1 MIFPETGHGP
11 YRLLRGLH
19 AAAVRDLAR
28 VCEDPRGAQEA
39 RLHAVLDAVCDAAQ
53 GRALGLR
60 RDMTLDT
67 FRERVPV
74 RTHADMLPLLDRVA
88 AGEVGVLTRAPV
100 RMLLETSGTTG
111 RPKWLPVTDPW
122 ARSVGAAQSLWVLG
136 LLRDDESLA
145 QGSAL
150 SIVSAAEHA
159 RSPGGLPIGA
169 NTGRMFLAQPWYV
182 RVRAP
187 VPYAVYCIEDP
198 EVRAYGILR
207 HALTQPVRSWTTANP
222 STILLY
228 CRRMTA
234 WWDDLARDCADGT
247 FRRGP
252 AASLSDAERRRLGRL
267 GGWGGFPRARL
278 PAEALPARAWD
289 LRRVSCWT
297 GGSAPFFLEK
307 LSKALGAEVPVRE
320 AGVNASEGAF
330 GVSVDDEGPIA
341 WLAGHVLEFVGD
353 DGRARWAWELEEGAE
368 YRLVVSTEA
377 GLLRYDMGDIVRVVG
392 WAGGAPRIVF
402 VRKAGNFLN
411 ATGEKVTEDQ
421 IVAAA
426 RAVAPGAVG
435 LSASLGWGER
445 PWFRLAVE
453 MEGATPDLAERFDAA
468 LRAGN
473 LEYASKRDTD
483 RLAAPVVQLVP
494 TGTFAAWK
502 LARVRAG
509 APDAQVKDPIV
520 LESARWEA
528 LVAGEFGG
536 GGGPAPLR
544 NATPRVASVDPDPG
558 APGAGSAS

>member
-1 MIFPETGHGP
+1 MGTAARGTRDRSVYRPRIPGVNAIGTGVHFPETGHGP

-19 AAAVRDLAR
+19 APAVRDLAR
-28 VCEDPRGAQEA
+28 ACADPRGAQEA
-39 RLHAVLDAVCDAAQ
+39 RLRAVLAEVSDTEQ
-53 GRALGLR
+53 GRVLGLR
-60 RDMTLDT
+60 RELSLDAYRDT
-67 FRERVPV
+67 VPV
-74 RTHADMLPLLDRVA
+74 RTHADLLPLLDRVA
-88 AGEVGVLTRAPV
+88 AGEIGVLTRSPV

-122 ARSVGAAQSLWVLG
+122 ARSVGAAQSLWVLSM
-136 LLRDDESLA
+136 LRDDEALA
-145 QGSAL
+145 RGSAL

-159 RSPGGLPIGA
+159 RSSGGLPIGA

-182 RVRAP
+182 RLRAP
-187 VPYAVYCIEDP
+187 VPYAVYCLEDP
-198 EVRAYGILR
+198 EIRAYGILR
-207 HALTQPVRSWTTANP
+207 HALAQPVRSWSTANP

-228 CRRMTA
+228 CRRMVA
-234 WWDDLARDCADGT
+234 WWDDLAQDCADGT
-247 FRRGP
+247 FRCGP
-252 AASLSDAERRRLGRL
+252 AAALPDAARRRLGRL

-278 PAEALPARAWD
+278 PAEPLPARAWS

-307 LSKALGAEVPVRE
+307 LATALGAEVPVRE

-330 GVSVDDEGPIA
+330 GVSVDDLGPIA
-341 WLAGHVLEFVGD
+341 WLAGHVLEFIDAG
-353 DGRARWAWELEEGAE
+353 GRARWAWELEEGAE

-377 GLLRYDMGDIVRVVG
+377 GLLRYDMGDLVRVVG

-426 RAVAPGAVG
+426 RAVAPRAVG
-435 LSASLGWGER
+435 VSVSLGWGER

-453 MEGATPDLAERFDAA
+453 MDDATNDLANRFDVA
-468 LRAGN
+468 LRGGN

-483 RLAAPVVQLVP
+483 RLAAPVVHLVP
-494 TGTFAAWK
+494 PGTFTAWK

-520 LESARWEA
+520 LESSRWDA
-528 LVAGEFGG
+528 LVAGGES
-536 GGGPAPLR
+536 P
-544 NATPRVASVDPDPG
+544 S
-558 APGAGSAS
+558 

>member
-1 MIFPETGHGP
+1 MHFPETGHGP

-19 AAAVRDLAR
+19 ARAVQDFVLA
-28 VCEDPRGAQEA
+28 CSDPRGAQEA
-39 RLHAVLDAVCDAAQ
+39 RCRAVLAETCDTFQ
-53 GRALGLR
+53 GRAFGLQ
-60 RDMTLDT
+60 RDMSLEAYRDA
-67 FRERVPV
+67 VPV

-88 AGEVGVLTRAPV
+88 AGEAGVLTHAPV

-111 RPKWLPVTDPW
+111 RPKWLPVTDAW

-136 LLRDDESLA
+136 MLRDDEALA
-145 QGSAL
+145 RGSAL

-182 RVRAP
+182 RLRAP

-198 EVRAYGILR
+198 EIRAYGILR
-207 HALTQPVRSWTTANP
+207 HALAQPVRSWSTANP

-228 CRRMTA
+228 CRRMAA
-234 WWDDLARDCADGT
+234 WWDDLAQDCADGT

-252 AASLSDAERRRLGRL
+252 AAALPEAARRRLGRL
-267 GGWGGFPRARL
+267 GGWGGLPRASL
-278 PAEALPARAWD
+278 PAEPLPARVWD

-307 LSKALGAEVPVRE
+307 LGAALGADIPVRE

-330 GVSVDDEGPIA
+330 GVSVDDSGPVA
-341 WLAGHVLEFVGD
+341 WLAGHVLEFVD
-353 DGRARWAWELEEGAE
+353 DAGRARWAWELEEGAE

-377 GLLRYDMGDIVRVVG
+377 GLLRYDMGDLVRVVG
-392 WAGGAPRIVF
+392 WAGGAPRIAF

-421 IVAAA
+421 IVTAA
-426 RAVAPGAVG
+426 RAVAPRAVG
-435 LSASLGWGER
+435 VSASLGWGER
-445 PWFRLAVE
+445 PWIRLAVE
-453 MEGATPDLAERFDAA
+453 MEQATPDLAERFDAA

-483 RLAAPVVQLVP
+483 RLAAPVVHVMP
-494 TGTFAAWK
+494 PGTFAAWK

-520 LESARWEA
+520 LESPRWDA
-528 LVAGEFGG
+528 LVAGAE
-536 GGGPAPLR
+536 AL
-544 NATPRVASVDPDPG
+544 S
-558 APGAGSAS
+558 